1 MTLNESN
8 FKKSS
13 IEEAENYFK
22 TVRIEKYQRRI
33 VAAIAPL
40 ICKYIPMS
48 IMAMKG
54 FSWRAISKWQVENK
68 RGIDDLAKQT
78 PAGRMKAVLQIM
90 ENLEGELTR
99 ILLKEEDSSKI
110 KAATAEAFEF
120 YKTNFAN
127 RN

>member
-1 MTLNESN
+1 MTINENN

-22 TVRIEKYQRRI
+22 TIRIEKYQRRI

-40 ICKYIPMS
+40 MCKYIPMS
-48 IMAMKG
+48 VMAMKG
-54 FSWRAISKWQVENK
+54 FSWRAISNWQVENK
-68 RGIDDLAKQT
+68 KGINELANDP
-78 PAGRMKAVLQIM
+78 PAVRMKAVLGIM

-99 ILLKEEDSSKI
+99 ILLKQEDSFKI
-110 KAATAEAFEF
+110 KQATAEAFEF

-127 RN
+127 R

>member
-1 MTLNESN
+1 
-8 FKKSS
+8 
-13 IEEAENYFK
+13 
-22 TVRIEKYQRRI
+22 
-33 VAAIAPL
+33 
-40 ICKYIPMS
+40 MS

-68 RGIDDLAKQT
+68 KGINEIANEP
-78 PAGRMKAVLQIM
+78 PASKMKAVLQIM

-120 YKTNFAN
+120 YKTNFVN

>member
-1 MTLNESN
+1 MPINEIN

-13 IEEAENYFK
+13 IEEAETYFK
-22 TVRIEKYQRRI
+22 TVRMEKYQRRI

-40 ICKYIPMS
+40 ICKYVPMS

-54 FSWRAISKWQVENK
+54 FSWRAISRWQVENK
-68 RGIDDLAKQT
+68 RGIDELAKES
-78 PAGRMKAVLQIM
+78 PAGKMNAVLQIM

-110 KAATAEAFEF
+110 KAATAEAFDF
-120 YKTNFAN
+120 YKTNFVN